1 MMLWQNVC
9 DAAQSIR
16 GNALRSFLTM
26 LSIVIGVGALIAM
39 LSIGAGAQQRL
50 AEQIRS
56 LGANVVMV
64 VPKPDRGATGPQGE
78 RARPVPVTI
87 PDAEAIA
94 GAVPGILAA
103 APALQLD
110 ARLVYGNRN
119 WPTRVNGTT
128 AAYFFVRDWPLERGR
143 GFSRREERTAGRVAL
158 IGQTAAQRLFGSG
171 DPVGREIRIANTPI
185 RIIGL
190 LASKGPSGS
199 GRDQDDIVFVPYKTA
214 KLRLGA
220 GAPGLHPD
228 KVTYVIT
235 KAETSDGIPAA
246 IADITALLR
255 QRHHVPPG
263 APAGFR
269 VTDPAAAMAVQQRSS
284 RTVGWLLAAIA
295 SISLIVGGI
304 SIMNIMLVSVTERTK
319 EIGLRQALG
328 ARRRTIAWLF
338 LTEAL
343 MICSLGGVIGIA
355 LGSAA
360 SWIVARLAGWQVLVT
375 PEVVLAAV
383 LSAGATGLVFGYFP
397 ARKAARLLPAT
408 ALRSE

>member
-9 DAAQSIR
+9 DALQSIR
-16 GNALRSFLTM
+16 SNALRSLLTM
-26 LSIVIGVGALIAM
+26 LSIVIGVAALIAM
-39 LSIGAGAQQRL
+39 LSIGAGAQSRI

-64 VPKPDRGATGPQGE
+64 VPKPDRGATGPAGE
-78 RARPVPVTI
+78 RARPTPVTTR
-87 PDAEAIA
+87 DAEAIA
-94 GAVPGILAA
+94 SSVPGIVAA
-103 APALQLD
+103 APALQSE
-110 ARLVYGNRN
+110 ARLVHGNRN
-119 WPTRVNGTT
+119 WPTRINGTT
-128 AAYFFVRDWPLERGR
+128 AEYFFVRDWSLARGR
-143 GFSRREERTAGRVAL
+143 SFSRREERNAGRVAL
-158 IGQTAAQRLFGSG
+158 IGQTAAARLFGPA
-171 DPVGREIRIANTPI
+171 DPVGHEIRIGATPI

-220 GAPGLHPD
+220 ADRSLRPD
-228 KVTYVIT
+228 KVTYVIA
-235 KAETSDGIPAA
+235 KAETSEGIPAA
-246 IADITALLR
+246 IADITGLLR
-255 QRHHVPPG
+255 QRHHVPTG
-263 APAGFR
+263 SPAGFR
-269 VTDPAAAMAVQQRSS
+269 VTDPAAAMAVQQSSS

-328 ARRRTIAWLF
+328 ASRRNISWLF

-343 MICSLGGVIGIA
+343 VICTLGGVLGMA
-355 LGSAA
+355 LGSGAA
-360 SWIVARLAGWQVLVT
+360 WIIARLADWQVLVT
-375 PEVVLAAV
+375 PEIVLAAV
-383 LSAGATGLVFGYFP
+383 LSAGVTGLVFGYFP
-397 ARKAARLLPAT
+397 ARKAARLLPAA